1 LANPVAAHAWLPGR
15 AARFIAFECVARRGS
30 ARRWFASRF
39 NCKHEEAINMEAEGK
54 IEERLARRRKGAP
67 GAPIDLG
74 EDELIDTAALAKIRG
89 ESVSKLTKERLEGGG
104 PVYVK
109 LGRTV
114 RYRLGDVR
122 TWLQSQRVRS
132 TSEATVQDK
141 EAAR

>member
-1 LANPVAAHAWLPGR
+1 MG
-15 AARFIAFECVARRGS
+15 IEGKQEARR
-30 ARRWFASRF
+30 A
-39 NCKHEEAINMEAEGK
+39 H
-54 IEERLARRRKGAP
+54 RRKGAP

-74 EDELIDTAALAKIRG
+74 EDELIDTAALARIRG
-89 ESVSKLTKERLEGGG
+89 ESVSKVTKERLEGGG

-122 TWLQSQRVRS
+122 AWLLSQRVRS